1 MNLITA
7 LHVRYTI
14 IVFYSDIAS
23 LAKAA
28 VAGDE
33 AALDMLSWRK
43 SNKSTSNPSSD
54 YSFFFGVV
62 DGKFIL
68 TRVISG
74 LQSFNDHLSGKQLFS
89 VPVLK
94 MHYCLFFFLCLTFF
108 GNIYSE
114 NCSHCVNL

>member
-1 MNLITA
+1 M
-7 LHVRYTI
+7 
-14 IVFYSDIAS
+14 FYSDIAS

-62 DGKFIL
+62 DGKLIR

-74 LQSFNDHLSGKQLFS
+74 FAKLQCLPIWQATYNNGHQFSAFSEILSRC
-89 VPVLK
+89 VPFASTCWSL
-94 MHYCLFFFLCLTFF
+94 
-108 GNIYSE
+108 
-114 NCSHCVNL
+114 

>member
-1 MNLITA
+1 MQCSA
-7 LHVRYTI
+7 VHVHVSYTVN
-14 IVFYSDIAS
+14 VFYSDIAS

-43 SNKSTSNPSSD
+43 SSKSTSNPSSD

-74 LQSFNDHLSGKQLFS
+74 LQSFNVLTSKLHCIVLTLLF
-89 VPVLK
+89 K
-94 MHYCLFFFLCLTFF
+94 CGT
-108 GNIYSE
+108 
-114 NCSHCVNL
+114 

>member
-1 MNLITA
+1 MTLKCSCHLTTV
-7 LHVRYTI
+7 HVSYTV

-62 DGKFIL
+62 DGKLIL
-68 TRVISG
+68 MRVISG
-74 LQSFNDHLSGKQLFS
+74 FAKLQCSPIWQATFFCYNDHQF
-89 VPVLK
+89 LK
-94 MHYCLFFFLCLTFF
+94 
-108 GNIYSE
+108 
-114 NCSHCVNL
+114 SHA